1 MNKRQAT
8 LEDVAK
14 QAGVSQQ
21 TVSRVL
27 NNPDI
32 VSERT
37 RNNVLGAMN
46 TLNYVPNRS
55 AQILAGKTLPTFG
68 LLTTSLALHAPSQ
81 IASSF
86 KHHAESVGYQVAIS
100 MLKTGQLNV
109 LQSALN
115 EFRAQKINS
124 VVMSLPLEKADA
136 ETLARDN
143 PDIRQLFLDV
153 PPAAEVCHLGFL
165 HSDGTASSVNLLLE
179 LGHRKF
185 GLLAGPE
192 SSISARLRLA
202 CWRDTLYQAGI
213 AETDTEYGDWSANS
227 GWVKTVELFSRHPDI
242 TAMLVASDQMALGVI
257 SALRQLNK
265 RIPQDVSVIGYDD
278 TPDSQYFH
286 PALTTVRQDF
296 DLIGKRAVTH
306 LLSMENQPQ
315 EAFNDLLPTTLV
327 IRQSTGKPD
336 AAGSESAL
344 VRQLKALVQQL

>member
-14 QAGVSQQ
+14 AAGVSQQ

-37 RNNVLGAMN
+37 CNKVLSAMN

-86 KHHAESVGYQVAIS
+86 KHHAEKVGYQVAIS
-100 MLKTGQLNV
+100 MLKDGQLNV
-109 LQSALN
+109 LQTALS
-115 EFRAQKINS
+115 EFSAQKINS
-124 VVMSLPLEKADA
+124 VMMSLPLEKTEA
-136 ETLARDN
+136 ETLAQDN
-143 PDIRQLFLDV
+143 PHMQLLFLDV
-153 PPAAEVCHLGFL
+153 PPAAGVCHLGFL
-165 HSDGTASSVNLLLE
+165 HNDGTASSVNLLLS
-179 LGHRKF
+179 LGHEKF

-202 CWRDTLYQAGI
+202 CWRDALCKAGVL
-213 AETDTEYGDWSANS
+213 ERDVEYGDWSASS
-227 GWVKTVELFSRHPDI
+227 GWVKTIELFSRHPDI

-257 SALRQLNK
+257 SALRHLN
-265 RIPQDVSVIGYDD
+265 RRVPQDVSVIGYDD

-296 DLIGKRAVTH
+296 DLIGQRAVTH
-306 LLSMENQPQ
+306 LLNRMNSPQ
-315 EAFNDLLPTTLV
+315 TVFTDLLPTTLM
-327 IRQSTGKPD
+327 IRESTAQPAVTGAEDP
-336 AAGSESAL
+336 L
-344 VRQLKALVQQL
+344 IRQLKALVQQL

>member
-14 QAGVSQQ
+14 EAGVSQQ

-37 RNNVLGAMN
+37 RNKVLGAMN
-46 TLNYVPNRS
+46 MLNYVPNRS

-68 LLTTSLALHAPSQ
+68 LVTTSLALHAPSQ

-86 KHHAESVGYQVAIS
+86 KHHAEQEGYQVAIS
-100 MLKTGQLNV
+100 MLKNGQLNV
-109 LQSALN
+109 LQSALS
-115 EFRAQKINS
+115 EFSAQKINS
-124 VVMSLPLEKADA
+124 VVMSLPLEKNDA
-136 ETLARDN
+136 ETLAQDN
-143 PDIRQLFLDV
+143 PHMQLLFLDV
-153 PPAAEVCHLGFL
+153 PPAAGVCHLGFL
-165 HSDGTASSVNLLLE
+165 HSDGTASSVNLLLG
-179 LGHRKF
+179 LGHKKF

-202 CWRDTLYQAGI
+202 CWRDALYQAGI
-213 AETDTEYGDWSANS
+213 PEQDAVYGDWSANS
-227 GWVKTVELFSRHPDI
+227 GWVTTIELFSRHPDI
-242 TAMLVASDQMALGVI
+242 TAILVASDQMALGVI

-296 DLIGKRAVTH
+296 DLIGKRAVAH
-306 LLSMENQPQ
+306 LLNMARQPQ
-315 EAFNDLLPTTLV
+315 TVFNDLLPTALV
-327 IRQSTGKPD
+327 IRHSTGKPD
-336 AAGSESAL
+336 DTHSENPL
-344 VRQLKALVQQL
+344 IGQLKALVQQL

>member
-1 MNKRQAT
+1 MTRRQAT
-8 LEDVAK
+8 LEDVAIE
-14 QAGVSQQ
+14 AGVSQQ

-27 NNPDI
+27 NNPAI
-32 VSERT
+32 VAERT
-37 RNNVLGAMN
+37 RKKVLAAMN

-55 AQILAGKTLPTFG
+55 AQILAGKALPTFG
-68 LLTTSLALHAPSQ
+68 LITTSLALHAPSQ

-86 KHHAESVGYQVAIS
+86 KHHAELAGYQVAIS
-100 MLKTGQLNV
+100 MLKTGQLPS

-136 ETLARDN
+136 ETLTRDN
-143 PDIRQLFLDV
+143 PDIRLLFLDV
-153 PPAAEVCHLGFL
+153 PPAAQVCHLGFL
-165 HSDGTASSVNLLLE
+165 HSDGTASSVNLLLD

-213 AETDTEYGDWSANS
+213 TEVDTEYGDWSANS
-227 GWVKTVELFSRHPDI
+227 GWIKTVELFSRHPDI
-242 TAMLVASDQMALGVI
+242 TAMLVASDQMALGVM
-257 SALRQLNK
+257 SALRQINK

-296 DLIGKRAVTH
+296 DLIGKRAVDH
-306 LLSMENQPQ
+306 LVGMKDRPHQ
-315 EAFNDLLPTTLV
+315 AFNDLLPTTLV
-327 IRQSTGKPD
+327 VRQST
-336 AAGSESAL
+336 AAPYASNAENPL
-344 VRQLKALVQQL
+344 IRQLQALIQQL